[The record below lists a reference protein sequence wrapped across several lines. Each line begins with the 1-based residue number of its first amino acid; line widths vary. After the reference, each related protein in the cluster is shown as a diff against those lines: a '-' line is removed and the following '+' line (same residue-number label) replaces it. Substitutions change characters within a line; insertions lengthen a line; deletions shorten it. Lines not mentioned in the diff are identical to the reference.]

1 MVRVLTPN
9 TRTRTAGYY
18 LSDMES
24 KKDAFLSD
32 LVVPHFPFNEGDSLS
47 LHEMETTINNE
58 SNADNV
64 FSDEMDE
71 SFGLVPENTS
81 WLDPEEETA
90 AKRRQKNRNHHSCK
104 LIEKL
109 SDEKLEKMSI
119 QTLNKKFRQLPD
131 VLVRKFRKRRRV
143 LKNRKYALKCRKK
156 DSEKTDNVTEENSA
170 LELAIFKAKEEL
182 RKVASERD
190 EYKLKYERL
199 NESLIAC
206 NSHRQ

>member
-1 MVRVLTPN
+1 MIPVMTTN
-9 TRTRTAGYY
+9 TRTRTKGCY

-24 KKDAFLSD
+24 KKEAFLSD
-32 LVVPHFPFNEGDSLS
+32 LVVPYFPFNEEESLF

-64 FSDEMDE
+64 FSNGMDE

-81 WLDPEEETA
+81 WLNQEETA
-90 AKRRQKNRNHHSCK
+90 AKRRQKNRNHLSCK
-104 LIEKL
+104 LMEKL

-119 QTLNKKFRQLPD
+119 QTLNKKFSQLPD

-156 DSEKTDNVTEENSA
+156 DSQKTDNVAEENSA

-190 EYKLKYERL
+190 GYKLKYERL

-206 NSHRQ
+206 NSHGQ

>member
-1 MVRVLTPN
+1 M
-9 TRTRTAGYY
+9 
-18 LSDMES
+18 
-24 KKDAFLSD
+24 DAFLSD
-32 LVVPHFPFNEGDSLS
+32 LVVPHFPFNEGENLS
-47 LHEMETTINNE
+47 LHEMETTIKNE
-58 SNADNV
+58 SNADNAS
-64 FSDEMDE
+64 SDGMDE

-81 WLDPEEETA
+81 WLDQEETA
-90 AKRRQKNRNHHSCK
+90 AKRRQRNRNHLSCK
-104 LIEKL
+104 LNKKL

-143 LKNRKYALKCRKK
+143 LKNRKYALKCRRK
-156 DSEKTDNVTEENSA
+156 DSEKTNSVTEENSA

-190 EYKLKYERL
+190 EYKLKYESL

>member
-1 MVRVLTPN
+1 MTPN
-9 TRTRTAGYY
+9 TRTRTKGYY

-24 KKDAFLSD
+24 KKEAFLYD
-32 LVVPHFPFNEGDSLS
+32 LVVPHFPFDERESLS
-47 LHEMETTINNE
+47 LHEMETIIKNE

-64 FSDEMDE
+64 FSDDMDE
-71 SFGLVPENTS
+71 NFGLVPENTS
-81 WLDPEEETA
+81 WLDQEETA
-90 AKRRQKNRNHHSCK
+90 AKRRQKNRNQLSCK
-104 LIEKL
+104 LMEKL

-156 DSEKTDNVTEENSA
+156 DSQKTDNVTEENSA
-170 LELAIFKAKEEL
+170 LELAISKAKEEL

-199 NESLIAC
+199 NQSLIAC
-206 NSHRQ
+206 NSHGQ

>member
-1 MVRVLTPN
+1 MTPN
-9 TRTRTAGYY
+9 TRTPTKSYY
-18 LSDMES
+18 LSDTGA
-24 KKDAFLSD
+24 KKEAFLSD
-32 LVVPHFPFNEGDSLS
+32 LVVPHYPFNKGESLS
-47 LHEMETTINNE
+47 LHEMETTIKNE

-64 FSDEMDE
+64 FSDGMDE
-71 SFGLVPENTS
+71 SIGLVPENTL
-81 WLDPEEETA
+81 WLDQEETT
-90 AKRRQKNRNHHSCK
+90 AKRRQRNRNHLSCK
-104 LIEKL
+104 LTEKL

-119 QTLNKKFRQLPD
+119 RTLNKRFRQLPD

-156 DSEKTDNVTEENSA
+156 DSEKTDSVTEENSA
-170 LELAIFKAKEEL
+170 LELAILKAKEEL

-190 EYKLKYERL
+190 EYKVKYERL

>member
-1 MVRVLTPN
+1 MTPY
-9 TRTRTAGYY
+9 TRTRTKGYY

-24 KKDAFLSD
+24 KKEAFLYD
-32 LVVPHFPFNEGDSLS
+32 LVVPHFPFDERESLS
-47 LHEMETTINNE
+47 LHEMETIIKNE

-64 FSDEMDE
+64 FRDDMDE

-81 WLDPEEETA
+81 LLDQEETA
-90 AKRRQKNRNHHSCK
+90 AKRRQKNRNHLSCK
-104 LIEKL
+104 LMEKL

-156 DSEKTDNVTEENSA
+156 DSQKTDNVTEENSA

-182 RKVASERD
+182 RKIASERD

-199 NESLIAC
+199 NQSLIAC
-206 NSHRQ
+206 NSHGQ

>member
-1 MVRVLTPN
+1 MTPT
-9 TRTRTAGYY
+9 TRTRTKGYN

-24 KKDAFLSD
+24 KKDAFLCD
-32 LVVPHFPFNEGDSLS
+32 LVVPHFPFNEGESLS
-47 LHEMETTINNE
+47 LHEMETTIKNE

-64 FSDEMDE
+64 LSGGRDE

-81 WLDPEEETA
+81 WLDQEETA
-90 AKRRQKNRNHHSCK
+90 TKRRQKKRNQLSCK
-104 LIEKL
+104 LIKKL

-131 VLVRKFRKRRRV
+131 VLVRRLRKRRRI

-156 DSEKTDNVTEENSA
+156 DSEKTENVTEENSA

-206 NSHRQ
+206 NSHGQ

>member
-1 MVRVLTPN
+1 MTPN
-9 TRTRTAGYY
+9 TRTRTKGYY

-24 KKDAFLSD
+24 KKETFLYD
-32 LVVPHFPFNEGDSLS
+32 LVVPHFPFDERESLS
-47 LHEMETTINNE
+47 LHEMETIIKNE

-64 FSDEMDE
+64 FRDDMDE

-81 WLDPEEETA
+81 LLDQEETA
-90 AKRRQKNRNHHSCK
+90 AKRRQKNRNHLSCK
-104 LIEKL
+104 LMEKL

-156 DSEKTDNVTEENSA
+156 DSQKTDNVTEENSA

-182 RKVASERD
+182 RKIASERD

-199 NESLIAC
+199 NQSLIAC
-206 NSHRQ
+206 NSHGQ

>member
-1 MVRVLTPN
+1 MTPN
-9 TRTRTAGYY
+9 TRTRTKGYY

-24 KKDAFLSD
+24 KKEAFLYD
-32 LVVPHFPFNEGDSLS
+32 LVVPHFPFDERESLS
-47 LHEMETTINNE
+47 LHEMETIIKNE

-64 FSDEMDE
+64 FRDDMDE

-81 WLDPEEETA
+81 LLDQEETA
-90 AKRRQKNRNHHSCK
+90 AKRRQKNRNHLSCK
-104 LIEKL
+104 LMEKL

-156 DSEKTDNVTEENSA
+156 DSQKTDNVTEENSA
-170 LELAIFKAKEEL
+170 LELAIFKANEEL

-199 NESLIAC
+199 NQSLIAC
-206 NSHRQ
+206 NSHGQ